1 MPNFLAPIQTNKIP
15 VKGLVPESS
24 GTAPTSPATGQMWT
38 DTSLS
43 PPVVKVWNGT
53 AWIRTN
59 GADMPDGTVT
69 NAKVSASAAIA
80 LSKLAVNPADRAN
93 HIGSQ
98 TASTIS
104 DLATAVRTNRLDQM
118 AVPTAAVDLGGQR
131 AINAGDP
138 TNAQD
143 LVTKLHME
151 NWIQNRINN
160 QDWKASVRAATIA
173 NISLSGTQ
181 TVDGVAL
188 VAGDRVLVKAQTS
201 GAQNGIYV
209 VAVGSWG
216 RAADASDSFEVTSGM
231 TVPVEAGSTLA
242 GTIWLLTTAN
252 PLVLDTTVLAFS
264 QIGAA
269 GATYTAGAGL
279 DLTGNEFSL
288 DIPVGVSHGG
298 TGATTLSGARS
309 ALGISQLYAANLP
322 ALTAGVAA
330 TVTHNLGTLD
340 VRVTFWDVATGADV
354 VLDVVARPTVN
365 TIQVRSD
372 VPLAA
377 DAVRIQVVG

>member
-80 LSKLAVNPADRAN
+80 LSKLALNPVDRAN
-93 HIGSQ
+93 HTGSQ